1 MLKSNFFAAWSKL
14 HGDAQI
20 SGIVKGWLTISY
32 YLVKPLAKLRVTPNM
47 LSIAGLLFGI
57 ALYLNAQSAWA
68 IGLLVTSLLCDGIDG
83 SLAIISNKASKWGAA
98 LDSILDRTTEVFW
111 VLAFISI
118 GGDEYLVIC
127 AAVLAF
133 AQEYLR
139 ARAGGLGLTEVGV
152 VTIAERPVRA
162 SILFVAL
169 IAFTIDLQIINLLA
183 ALWLILQSIS
193 FLTVSRF
200 AYKKLG

>member
-1 MLKSNFFAAWSKL
+1 MLKANFFKAWSNL

-20 SGIVKGWLTISY
+20 SGIVKGWLNISY
-32 YLVKPLAKLRVTPNM
+32 YLVKPLAKFKVTPNM
-47 LSIAGLLFGI
+47 LSITGLIFGV
-57 ALYLNAQSAWA
+57 ALYLNAQTPWA
-68 IGLLVTSLLCDGIDG
+68 IGLLVASLLCDGIDG
-83 SLAIISNKASKWGAA
+83 SLAIITNKASKWGAA
-98 LDSILDRTTEVFW
+98 LDAILDRTTELFW
-111 VLAFISI
+111 LLTFISI
-118 GGDEYLVIC
+118 GGDEYVVIS

-169 IAFTIDLQIINLLA
+169 IAFTIDLQIINFLALMWLVLQGMSLLT
-183 ALWLILQSIS
+183 L
-193 FLTVSRF
+193 SRF
-200 AYKKLG
+200 TYKKLG

>member
-1 MLKSNFFAAWSKL
+1 MIKANFFQAWSKL

-32 YLVKPLAKLRVTPNM
+32 YLVRPLAKLRVTPNM
-47 LSIAGLLFGI
+47 LSIAGLIFGV
-57 ALYLNAQSAWA
+57 ALYLNAQNPWA
-68 IGLLVTSLLCDGIDG
+68 IGLLVASLLCDGIDG
-83 SLAIISNKASKWGAA
+83 SLAIITNKASKWGAA

-111 VLAFISI
+111 VLTFISI
-118 GGDEYLVIC
+118 GGNEYIVIC

-162 SILFVAL
+162 SILFVSL
-169 IAFTIDLQIINLLA
+169 IAFTIDLQIINFLA
-183 ALWLILQSIS
+183 ALWLILQSFS
-193 FLTVSRF
+193 FLTISRF
-200 AYKKLG
+200 AYKRLG

>member
-1 MLKSNFFAAWSKL
+1 MLKSNFFQAWSKL

-32 YLVKPLAKLRVTPNM
+32 YLVKPLARLRVTPNM

-200 AYKKLG
+200 AYKKLV

>member
-1 MLKSNFFAAWSKL
+1 MLKPNFFAAWSKL

-32 YLVKPLAKLRVTPNM
+32 YLVKPLVKLRVTPNM
-47 LSIAGLLFGI
+47 LSVAGLFFGV
-57 ALYLNAQSAWA
+57 ALYLNAQSVWA
-68 IGLLVTSLLCDGIDG
+68 IGLLVASLLCDGIDG
-83 SLAIISNKASKWGAA
+83 SLAIISNKTSKWGAA
-98 LDSILDRTTEVFW
+98 LDSILDRTTELFW
-111 VLAFISI
+111 VLTFISI

-193 FLTVSRF
+193 FLTLSRF

>member
-1 MLKSNFFAAWSKL
+1 MIKANFFQAWSKL

-32 YLVKPLAKLRVTPNM
+32 YLVRPLAKLRVTPNM
-47 LSIAGLLFGI
+47 LSIAGLIFGI
-57 ALYLNAQSAWA
+57 ALYLNAQNPWA
-68 IGLLVTSLLCDGIDG
+68 IGLLVASLLCDGIDG
-83 SLAIISNKASKWGAA
+83 SLAIITNKASKWGAA

-111 VLAFISI
+111 VLTFISI
-118 GGDEYLVIC
+118 GGNEYIVIG

-162 SILFVAL
+162 SILFVSL
-169 IAFTIDLQIINLLA
+169 IAFTIDLQIINFLA
-183 ALWLILQSIS
+183 ALWLILQSFS
-193 FLTVSRF
+193 FLTISRF
-200 AYKKLG
+200 AYKRLG

>member
-1 MLKSNFFAAWSKL
+1 MIKANFFQAWSKL

-32 YLVKPLAKLRVTPNM
+32 YLVRPLAKLRVTPNM
-47 LSIAGLLFGI
+47 LSIAGLIFGI
-57 ALYLNAQSAWA
+57 ALYLNAQSPWA
-68 IGLLVTSLLCDGIDG
+68 IGLLVASLLCDGIDG
-83 SLAIISNKASKWGAA
+83 SLAIITNKASKWGAA

-111 VLAFISI
+111 VLTFISI
-118 GGDEYLVIC
+118 GGNEYIVIG
-127 AAVLAF
+127 AAILAF

-162 SILFVAL
+162 SILFVSL
-169 IAFTIDLQIINLLA
+169 IAFTIDLQIINFLA
-183 ALWLILQSIS
+183 ALWLILQSFS
-193 FLTVSRF
+193 FLTISRF
-200 AYKKLG
+200 AYKRLG

>member
-1 MLKSNFFAAWSKL
+1 
-14 HGDAQI
+14 
-20 SGIVKGWLTISY
+20 
-32 YLVKPLAKLRVTPNM
+32 M

-68 IGLLVTSLLCDGIDG
+68 IGLLVASLLSDGIDG

-162 SILFVAL
+162 SILFVSL

-193 FLTVSRF
+193 FLTISRF

>member
-1 MLKSNFFAAWSKL
+1 MIKTNFFQAWSKL

-20 SGIVKGWLTISY
+20 SGIVKVWLTISY

-47 LSIAGLLFGI
+47 LSITGLIFGV
-57 ALYLNAQSAWA
+57 ALYLNAQNPWA
-68 IGLLVTSLLCDGIDG
+68 IGLLVASLLCDGIDG
-83 SLAIISNKASKWGAA
+83 SLAIITNKASKWGAA
-98 LDSILDRTTEVFW
+98 LDSILDRTTELFW
-111 VLAFISI
+111 VLTFISI
-118 GGDEYLVIC
+118 GGNEYLVIC

-162 SILFVAL
+162 SILFVSL

-193 FLTVSRF
+193 FLTLSRF
-200 AYKKLG
+200 AYKRLG

>member
-1 MLKSNFFAAWSKL
+1 MLKSNFFHVWSKL

-68 IGLLVTSLLCDGIDG
+68 TGLLVASLLCDGIDG

-200 AYKKLG
+200 AYKKLV

>member
-1 MLKSNFFAAWSKL
+1 MLKPNFFAAWSKL

-47 LSIAGLLFGI
+47 LSVAGLFFGV
-57 ALYLNAQSAWA
+57 ALYLNAQSVWA
-68 IGLLVTSLLCDGIDG
+68 IGLLVASLLCDGIDG
-83 SLAIISNKASKWGAA
+83 SLAIISNKTSKWGAA
-98 LDSILDRTTEVFW
+98 LDSILDRTTELFW
-111 VLAFISI
+111 VLTFISI

-193 FLTVSRF
+193 FLTLSHF

>member
-47 LSIAGLLFGI
+47 LSVAGLFFGV
-57 ALYLNAQSAWA
+57 ALYLSAQNAWA
-68 IGLLVTSLLCDGIDG
+68 IGLLVASLLCDGIDG

-98 LDSILDRTTEVFW
+98 LDSILDRTTELFW
-111 VLAFISI
+111 VLTFISI

-200 AYKKLG
+200 AYKKLS

>member
-1 MLKSNFFAAWSKL
+1 MIKANFFQAWSKL

-32 YLVKPLAKLRVTPNM
+32 YLVRPLAKLRVTPNM
-47 LSIAGLLFGI
+47 LSIAGLIFGI
-57 ALYLNAQSAWA
+57 ALYLSAQSPWA
-68 IGLLVTSLLCDGIDG
+68 IGLLVASLLCDGIDG
-83 SLAIISNKASKWGAA
+83 SLAIITNKASKWGAA

-111 VLAFISI
+111 VLTFISI
-118 GGDEYLVIC
+118 GGNEYIVIG
-127 AAVLAF
+127 AAILAF

-162 SILFVAL
+162 SILFVSL
-169 IAFTIDLQIINLLA
+169 IAFTIDLQIINFLA
-183 ALWLILQSIS
+183 ALWLILQSFS
-193 FLTVSRF
+193 FLTISRF
-200 AYKKLG
+200 AYKRLG

>member
-1 MLKSNFFAAWSKL
+1 MIKTNFFQAWSKL

-20 SGIVKGWLTISY
+20 SGIVKVWLTISY

-47 LSIAGLLFGI
+47 LSITGLIFGV
-57 ALYLNAQSAWA
+57 ALYLNAQNPWA
-68 IGLLVTSLLCDGIDG
+68 IGLLVASLLCDGIDG
-83 SLAIISNKASKWGAA
+83 SLAIITNKASKWGAA
-98 LDSILDRTTEVFW
+98 LDSILDRTTELFW

-118 GGDEYLVIC
+118 GGNEYLVIC

-162 SILFVAL
+162 SILFVSL

-193 FLTVSRF
+193 FLTLSRF
-200 AYKKLG
+200 AYKRLG

>member
-1 MLKSNFFAAWSKL
+1 
-14 HGDAQI
+14 
-20 SGIVKGWLTISY
+20 
-32 YLVKPLAKLRVTPNM
+32 
-47 LSIAGLLFGI
+47 
-57 ALYLNAQSAWA
+57 
-68 IGLLVTSLLCDGIDG
+68 
-83 SLAIISNKASKWGAA
+83 
-98 LDSILDRTTEVFW
+98 VFW

-200 AYKKLG
+200 AYLKLS

>member
-1 MLKSNFFAAWSKL
+1 MIKANFFQAWSKL

-32 YLVKPLAKLRVTPNM
+32 YLVRPLAKLRVTPNM
-47 LSIAGLLFGI
+47 LSIAGLIFGV
-57 ALYLNAQSAWA
+57 ALYLNAQSPWA
-68 IGLLVTSLLCDGIDG
+68 IGLLVASLLCDGIDG
-83 SLAIISNKASKWGAA
+83 SLAIITNKASKWGAA

-111 VLAFISI
+111 VLTFISI
-118 GGDEYLVIC
+118 GGNEYIVIG
-127 AAVLAF
+127 AAILAF

-162 SILFVAL
+162 SILFVSL
-169 IAFTIDLQIINLLA
+169 IAFTIDLQIINFLA
-183 ALWLILQSIS
+183 ALWLILQSFS
-193 FLTVSRF
+193 FLTISRF
-200 AYKKLG
+200 AYKRLG

>member
-1 MLKSNFFAAWSKL
+1 MIKTNFFQAWSKL

-20 SGIVKGWLTISY
+20 SGIVRGWLTISY

-47 LSIAGLLFGI
+47 LSIAGLIFGVV
-57 ALYLNAQSAWA
+57 LYLNAQNPWA
-68 IGLLVTSLLCDGIDG
+68 IGLLVASLLCDGIDG
-83 SLAIISNKASKWGAA
+83 SLAIITNKASKWGAA
-98 LDSILDRTTEVFW
+98 LDSILDRTTELFW
-111 VLAFISI
+111 VLTFISI
-118 GGDEYLVIC
+118 GGNEYLIIC

-162 SILFVAL
+162 SILFISL

-193 FLTVSRF
+193 FLTLARF
-200 AYKKLG
+200 AYKRLG

>member
-1 MLKSNFFAAWSKL
+1 MIKANFFQAWSKL

-32 YLVKPLAKLRVTPNM
+32 YLVRPLAKLRVTPNM
-47 LSIAGLLFGI
+47 LSIAGLIFGI
-57 ALYLNAQSAWA
+57 ALYLNAQNSWA
-68 IGLLVTSLLCDGIDG
+68 IGLLVASLLCDGIDG
-83 SLAIISNKASKWGAA
+83 SLAIITNKASKWGAA

-111 VLAFISI
+111 VLTFISI
-118 GGDEYLVIC
+118 GGNEYIVIG
-127 AAVLAF
+127 AAILAF

-162 SILFVAL
+162 SILFVSL
-169 IAFTIDLQIINLLA
+169 IAFTIDLQIINFLA
-183 ALWLILQSIS
+183 ALWLILQSFS
-193 FLTVSRF
+193 FLTISRF
-200 AYKKLG
+200 AYKRLG

>member
-1 MLKSNFFAAWSKL
+1 MLKSNFFHVWSKL

-32 YLVKPLAKLRVTPNM
+32 YLVKPLVKLRVTPNM

>member
-1 MLKSNFFAAWSKL
+1 MLKSNFFHVWSKL

>member
-1 MLKSNFFAAWSKL
+1 MLKSNFFQAWSKL

-47 LSIAGLLFGI
+47 LSVAGLFFGV

-68 IGLLVTSLLCDGIDG
+68 ISLLVASLLCDGIDG
-83 SLAIISNKASKWGAA
+83 SLAIISNKDSKWGAA

-118 GGDEYLVIC
+118 GGDEYLVVC

-183 ALWLILQSIS
+183 GLWLILQSIS

-200 AYKKLG
+200 AYKKLS

>member
-1 MLKSNFFAAWSKL
+1 MLKLKFFQSWSKL
-14 HGDAQI
+14 HGDTQI

-32 YLVKPLAKLRVTPNM
+32 YLVKPLARLRVTPNM
-47 LSIAGLLFGI
+47 LSVAGLFFGV

-169 IAFTIDLQIINLLA
+169 IAFTIDLQIINFLA

>member
-1 MLKSNFFAAWSKL
+1 MIKANFFAAWSKL

-47 LSIAGLLFGI
+47 LSIAGLIFGV
-57 ALYLNAQSAWA
+57 ALYLNAQNPWA
-68 IGLLVTSLLCDGIDG
+68 IGLLVASLLCDGIDG
-83 SLAIISNKASKWGAA
+83 SLAIITNKASKWGAA
-98 LDSILDRTTEVFW
+98 LDSILDRTTELFW
-111 VLAFISI
+111 VLTFISI
-118 GGDEYLVIC
+118 GGNQYIVIC

-152 VTIAERPVRA
+152 VTISERPVRA
-162 SILFVAL
+162 SILFVSL
-169 IAFTIDLQIINLLA
+169 IAFNIDLQIINLLA
-183 ALWLILQSIS
+183 VLWLILQSIS
-193 FLTVSRF
+193 FLTLSRF
-200 AYKKLG
+200 AYKRLG

>member
-1 MLKSNFFAAWSKL
+1 MIKANFFQAWSKL

-32 YLVKPLAKLRVTPNM
+32 YLVRPLAKLRVTPNM
-47 LSIAGLLFGI
+47 LSIAGLIFGI
-57 ALYLNAQSAWA
+57 ALYLNAQNPWA
-68 IGLLVTSLLCDGIDG
+68 IGLLVASLLCDGIDG
-83 SLAIISNKASKWGAA
+83 SLAIITNKASKWGAA

-111 VLAFISI
+111 VLTFISI
-118 GGDEYLVIC
+118 GGNEYIVIG
-127 AAVLAF
+127 AAILAF

-162 SILFVAL
+162 SILFVSL
-169 IAFTIDLQIINLLA
+169 IAFTIDLQIINFLA
-183 ALWLILQSIS
+183 ALWLILQSFS
-193 FLTVSRF
+193 FLTISRF
-200 AYKKLG
+200 AYKRLG

>member
-1 MLKSNFFAAWSKL
+1 M
-14 HGDAQI
+14 
-20 SGIVKGWLTISY
+20 
-32 YLVKPLAKLRVTPNM
+32 
-47 LSIAGLLFGI
+47 
-57 ALYLNAQSAWA
+57 
-68 IGLLVTSLLCDGIDG
+68 
-83 SLAIISNKASKWGAA
+83 
-98 LDSILDRTTEVFW
+98 
-111 VLAFISI
+111 
-118 GGDEYLVIC
+118 
-127 AAVLAF
+127 LAF

-200 AYKKLG
+200 AYKKLS

>member
-1 MLKSNFFAAWSKL
+1 MLKSNFFQAWSKL

-32 YLVKPLAKLRVTPNM
+32 YLVKPLARLRVTPNM

>member
-1 MLKSNFFAAWSKL
+1 MIKANFFQAWSKL

-32 YLVKPLAKLRVTPNM
+32 YLVRPLAKLRVTPNM
-47 LSIAGLLFGI
+47 LSIAGLIFGI
-57 ALYLNAQSAWA
+57 ALYLNAQNPWA
-68 IGLLVTSLLCDGIDG
+68 IGLLVASLLCDGIDG
-83 SLAIISNKASKWGAA
+83 SLAIITNKASKWGAA
-98 LDSILDRTTEVFW
+98 LDSILDRTTELFW
-111 VLAFISI
+111 VLTFISI
-118 GGDEYLVIC
+118 GGNEYIVIG

-162 SILFVAL
+162 SILFVSL
-169 IAFTIDLQIINLLA
+169 IAFTIDLQIINFLA
-183 ALWLILQSIS
+183 ALWLILQSFS
-193 FLTVSRF
+193 FLTISRF
-200 AYKKLG
+200 AYKRLG

>member
-1 MLKSNFFAAWSKL
+1 MLKSNFFHVWSKL

-68 IGLLVTSLLCDGIDG
+68 IGLLVASLLSDGIDG

-127 AAVLAF
+127 AVVLAF

>member
-1 MLKSNFFAAWSKL
+1 MIKANFFQAWSKL

-32 YLVKPLAKLRVTPNM
+32 YLVRPLAKLRVTPNM
-47 LSIAGLLFGI
+47 LSIAGLIFGI
-57 ALYLNAQSAWA
+57 ALYLNAQSPWA
-68 IGLLVTSLLCDGIDG
+68 IGLLVASLLCDGIDG
-83 SLAIISNKASKWGAA
+83 SLAIITNKASKWGAA

-111 VLAFISI
+111 VLTFISI
-118 GGDEYLVIC
+118 GGNEYIVIG
-127 AAVLAF
+127 AAILAF

-162 SILFVAL
+162 SILFVSL
-169 IAFTIDLQIINLLA
+169 IAFTIDLQIINFLA
-183 ALWLILQSIS
+183 ALWLILQSFS
-193 FLTVSRF
+193 FLTISRF
-200 AYKKLG
+200 AYNRFG

>member
-1 MLKSNFFAAWSKL
+1 MIKANFFQAWSKL

-32 YLVKPLAKLRVTPNM
+32 YLVRPLAKLRVTPNM
-47 LSIAGLLFGI
+47 LSIAGLIFGI
-57 ALYLNAQSAWA
+57 ALYLNAQNPWA
-68 IGLLVTSLLCDGIDG
+68 IGLLVASLLCDGIDG
-83 SLAIISNKASKWGAA
+83 SLAIITNKASKWGAA
-98 LDSILDRTTEVFW
+98 LDSILDRTTELFW
-111 VLAFISI
+111 VLTFISI
-118 GGDEYLVIC
+118 GGNEYIVIG

-162 SILFVAL
+162 SILFVSL
-169 IAFTIDLQIINLLA
+169 IAFTIDLQIINSLA
-183 ALWLILQSIS
+183 ALWLILQSFS
-193 FLTVSRF
+193 FLTISRF
-200 AYKKLG
+200 AYKRLG

>member
-1 MLKSNFFAAWSKL
+1 MIKANFFQAWSKL

-32 YLVKPLAKLRVTPNM
+32 YLVRPLAKLRVTPNM
-47 LSIAGLLFGI
+47 LSIAGLIFGI
-57 ALYLNAQSAWA
+57 ALYLNAQNSWA
-68 IGLLVTSLLCDGIDG
+68 IGLLVASLLCDGIDG
-83 SLAIISNKASKWGAA
+83 SLAIITNKASKWGAA

-111 VLAFISI
+111 VLTFISI
-118 GGDEYLVIC
+118 GGNEYIVIG
-127 AAVLAF
+127 AAILAF

-162 SILFVAL
+162 SILFVSL
-169 IAFTIDLQIINLLA
+169 IAFTIDLQIINSLA
-183 ALWLILQSIS
+183 ALWLILQSFS
-193 FLTVSRF
+193 FLTISRF
-200 AYKKLG
+200 AYKRLG

>member
-1 MLKSNFFAAWSKL
+1 MIKANFFQAWSKL

-32 YLVKPLAKLRVTPNM
+32 YLVRPLAKLRITPNM
-47 LSIAGLLFGI
+47 LSIAGLIFGV
-57 ALYLNAQSAWA
+57 ALYLNAQNPWA
-68 IGLLVTSLLCDGIDG
+68 IGLLVASLLCDGIDG
-83 SLAIISNKASKWGAA
+83 SLAIITNKASKWGAA

-111 VLAFISI
+111 VLTFISI
-118 GGDEYLVIC
+118 GGNEYIVIC

-162 SILFVAL
+162 SILFVSL

-183 ALWLILQSIS
+183 VLWLILQGIS
-193 FLTVSRF
+193 FLTLSRF
-200 AYKKLG
+200 AYNRLG